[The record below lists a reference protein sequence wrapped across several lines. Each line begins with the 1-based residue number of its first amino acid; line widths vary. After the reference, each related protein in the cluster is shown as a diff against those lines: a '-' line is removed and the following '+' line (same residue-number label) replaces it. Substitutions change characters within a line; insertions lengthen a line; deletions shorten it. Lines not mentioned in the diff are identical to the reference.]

1 MATERFVLLV
11 FLCYLSSQF
20 ADAYDP
26 VDPLGNITINW
37 DFTSMDTNQ
46 YTVMVSIHNYQLY
59 RHIERPGWRLG
70 WAWSGHE
77 IIWDVRG
84 AETTELGNC
93 SGVHFDP
100 GHPPHCC
107 EKRPV
112 VVDLPP
118 GAPYNIQVANCCRGG
133 VLSSLTQNN
142 STATAAFQMSVGG
155 FDRDGGDPNG
165 DPVKPAN
172 FSLGVPGYTCS
183 NATQVP
189 ATRSKVDEQR
199 HVQVMLTWQITCSY
213 SQFRDGPSPSCCVSL
228 SSFYNSTIVGC
239 PQCSCGC
246 PRSPSAPQCFRFS
259 GPRCMIFTEFQLKFA
274 VFGQLS
280 VRFFFSDGEQSKLQP
295 LPDADGNPPTPV
307 IRCTEHMCP
316 IRVHWHVKQN
326 YREYWRVKAS
336 ITNYDMVSNYSDWN
350 LVVRHPNLANITQLF
365 SFNYQPL
372 IQYDTIN
379 DTAMFWGIVNYNE
392 MLLRD
397 GNVQTEMI
405 LKKDPSDFTF
415 SGGWAFPRRVYFNGH
430 QCAMPSPDQYPSLPN
445 AASDVRV
452 SAVQRWL
459 ITGSC
464 LLLLSMFHVV

>member
-1 MATERFVLLV
+1 
-11 FLCYLSSQF
+11 
-20 ADAYDP
+20 
-26 VDPLGNITINW
+26 
-37 DFTSMDTNQ
+37 
-46 YTVMVSIHNYQLY
+46 MVSIHNYQLY

-199 HVQVMLTWQITCSY
+199 HVQVMRKDFLFLLHLTDMW
-213 SQFRDGPSPSCCVSL
+213 RAMSL
-228 SSFYNSTIVGC
+228 T
-239 PQCSCGC
+239 
-246 PRSPSAPQCFRFS
+246 
-259 GPRCMIFTEFQLKFA
+259 
-274 VFGQLS
+274 
-280 VRFFFSDGEQSKLQP
+280 
-295 LPDADGNPPTPV
+295 
-307 IRCTEHMCP
+307 
-316 IRVHWHVKQN
+316 
-326 YREYWRVKAS
+326 
-336 ITNYDMVSNYSDWN
+336 
-350 LVVRHPNLANITQLF
+350 
-365 SFNYQPL
+365 
-372 IQYDTIN
+372 
-379 DTAMFWGIVNYNE
+379 
-392 MLLRD
+392 
-397 GNVQTEMI
+397 
-405 LKKDPSDFTF
+405 
-415 SGGWAFPRRVYFNGH
+415 
-430 QCAMPSPDQYPSLPN
+430 
-445 AASDVRV
+445 
-452 SAVQRWL
+452 
-459 ITGSC
+459 
-464 LLLLSMFHVV
+464 